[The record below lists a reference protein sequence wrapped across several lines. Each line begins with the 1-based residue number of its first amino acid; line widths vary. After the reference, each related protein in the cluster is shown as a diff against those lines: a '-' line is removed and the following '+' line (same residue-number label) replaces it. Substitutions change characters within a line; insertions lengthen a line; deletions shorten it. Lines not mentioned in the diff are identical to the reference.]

1 VRLRAVIAILAALT
15 LGIWVLRKDRSSTD
29 ALEAADLD
37 GARAAFHG
45 NVAAIQHRNKEEYL
59 SYYMQSPAFTV
70 LSDSFSQG
78 YEAFAAARRAQNDWP
93 DTLIAGEP
101 NLVWLSPGVVYGAY
115 RYVRVQGGQTTRGWS
130 ERVFIKTKNGWKI
143 AVSTAFKE

>member
-1 VRLRAVIAILAALT
+1 VRARALIAILAVLT
-15 LGIWVLRKDRSSTD
+15 LGLWVMGRNRSSTE
-29 ALEAADLD
+29 ALQSADLD
-37 GARAAFHG
+37 EARAAFRG
-45 NVAAIQHRNKEEYL
+45 NIAAIQHRNTEEYL

-78 YEAFAAARRAQNDWP
+78 YEAFAAARRTSHDWP
-93 DTLIAGEP
+93 DTLIASEP

-115 RYVRVQGGQTTRGWS
+115 RYVRVQRGETTRGWS
-130 ERVFIKTKNGWKI
+130 ERVMIKTKNGWKM